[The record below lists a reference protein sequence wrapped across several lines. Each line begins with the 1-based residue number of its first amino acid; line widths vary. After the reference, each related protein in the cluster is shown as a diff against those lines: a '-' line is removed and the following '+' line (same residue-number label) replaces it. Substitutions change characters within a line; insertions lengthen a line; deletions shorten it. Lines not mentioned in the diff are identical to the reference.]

1 MIRQMFA
8 GAPIG
13 AVAVAIS
20 AMAAVVAA
28 SNVLVQYPVTLFS
41 LHDYLTWGAFTYPVA
56 FLVTDLTNR
65 RFGPA
70 TARRV
75 VAAGFIVAVIMSSV
89 LATPRIAFASG
100 TAFLAAHLIDI
111 GVFDWLRRGS
121 WWRAPLVSSLI
132 GSVADTTL
140 FFSLAFAASGVGSAV
155 YPLPF
160 GPVEAPVWMGWAVVD
175 FLVKTSCALTLLVPF
190 RVLMGRRGTP
200 LQPI

>member
-1 MIRQMFA
+1 MTMKMFSGAPA
-8 GAPIG
+8 GA
-13 AVAVAIS
+13 AAIAIV
-20 AMAAVVAA
+20 AMATVVAA

-41 LHDYLTWGAFTYPVA
+41 LQDYLTWGAFTYPVA

-70 TARRV
+70 TARKV
-75 VAAGFIVAVIMSSV
+75 VIAGFVVAVIMSVV

-100 TAFLAAHLIDI
+100 TAFLVAHLVDI
-111 GVFDWLRRGS
+111 GIFNRLRRGN

-132 GSVADTTL
+132 GSAVDTAL

-160 GPVEAPVWMGWAVVD
+160 GPVEAPVWMGWAVID
-175 FLVKTSCALTLLVPF
+175 FLVKTACALALLLPF
-190 RVLMGRRGTP
+190 RALMGRQGTP
-200 LQPI
+200 QPA